1 MSWTV
6 HLRFLLIMAHVGQHP
21 KGSPSIVLL
30 QDASTVDYASA
41 DEIDASKYQVL
52 WSNTMDK
59 GNYLKATGYLKVAVL
74 LLCWDQ
80 DFDDLATKGEVDR
93 LKAVFEG
100 KFGYSA
106 TIAKLSPTKGGLQ
119 VQLNREVAN
128 FVGDHDGQNHLL
140 IVYYAGHGK
149 PGTMYGQLELH
160 GFVLQ
165 MGSTFLGLI

>member
-1 MSWTV
+1 
-6 HLRFLLIMAHVGQHP
+6 MAHVGQHSEGP
-21 KGSPSIVLL
+21 PSIALF
-30 QDASTVDYASA
+30 QDSSTVNYESA
-41 DEIDASKYQVL
+41 DEIDASYYQVL

-80 DFDDLATKGEVDR
+80 DFDDMATEEEVDI
-93 LKAVFEG
+93 LKAVFEE

-119 VQLNREVAN
+119 VQLNRQVAN

-165 MGSTFLGLI
+165 MGSIFLSLI